1 MKKKTFILSI
11 TLSVFLILLVVLF
24 IKLRKKNISEESKEI
39 ISSGSYDILIY
50 NCNSDFSE
58 VLNKISDEYSNSSGI
73 IVAFSDKSTD
83 LLCDFG
89 NNAPDIFMVKNFSEF
104 KSQQQYGNIFDFSNA
119 NEKTFREVVDN
130 IPELLRLKSHD
141 INNCGVPLTLR
152 GFGLAVNQD
161 VLASIF
167 GEDSYKNIVN
177 DLMICSYEDFK
188 NFVEG
193 INYSSVSINGHEY
206 SLNRVEVNKLESIFS
221 FHIENSFE
229 HMFNNALC
237 ESFSSHSDLLVAK
250 ESSSISGKISKWMQ
264 MVELLSSHSN
274 PSRGSSFVN
283 FEINSRQNAI
293 ENFANGKSLFL
304 VAEDIDYEDIKK
316 FNNSSSKNLIFIPLK
331 APFESNTSNSKI
343 TVYCPY
349 YLVINN
355 KSSKM
360 KIAQDFLTWFI
371 SSSVSQKL
379 LVEGLGFIPYNFEP
393 GNIENSLGRSLLTY
407 FQSGNILNPVFQG
420 ANKNWINDISQYFK
434 KIYLPLKNWNENYY
448 KTFENYCIKRWVN
461 G

>member
-11 TLSVFLILLVVLF
+11 TLSIVLILLVVLF
-24 IKLRKKNISEESKEI
+24 IKLRKKSVPEESQEI
-39 ISSGSYDILIY
+39 ISSGSYDILVY
-50 NCNSDFSE
+50 NCDPSFSE
-58 VLNKISDEYSNSSGI
+58 TFNKISDEYSNSSGI
-73 IVAFSDKSTD
+73 IVAFSDKNID

-104 KSQQQYGNIFDFSNA
+104 RSQQQYGNIFDFSNA
-119 NEKTFREVVDN
+119 SEKTFREVMDN
-130 IPELLRLKSHD
+130 IPDLLRLKSHE

-152 GFGLAVNQD
+152 GFGLAVNQS

-167 GEDSYKNIVN
+167 GEETYKNVIN
-177 DLMICSYEDFK
+177 DLMVCSYDDFK

-206 SLNRVEVNKLESIFS
+206 SLNRVEVNKLESIFAY
-221 FHIENSFE
+221 HIETSFE
-229 HMFNNALC
+229 HLLNNALC
-237 ESFSSHSDLLVAK
+237 ESFSSHVDLAVAK
-250 ESSSISGKISKWMQ
+250 ESSNISGKISKWMQ

-283 FEINSRQNAI
+283 AEINSRKNAI

-304 VAEDIDYEDIKK
+304 ISEDIDYEEIKK
-316 FNNSSSKNLIFIPLK
+316 YNIEASRNLIFIPLK
-331 APFESNTSNSKI
+331 APFESNASNSKI

-355 KSSKM
+355 KSPKM
-360 KIAQDFLTWFI
+360 KIVQDFLTWLI
-371 SSSVSQKL
+371 SSPVSQKL

-393 GNIENSLGRSLLTY
+393 GNIENSLGRSSLTY
-407 FQSGNILNPVFQG
+407 FQSGNVLNPVFQG
-420 ANKNWINDISQYFK
+420 ANKNWINDISQYFR
-434 KIYLPLKNWNENYY
+434 KIYLPLKSWNEKYY
-448 KTFENYCIKRWVN
+448 TAFENYCMKRWVN

>member
-177 DLMICSYEDFK
+177 DLMICGEEF
-188 NFVEG
+188 
-193 INYSSVSINGHEY
+193 
-206 SLNRVEVNKLESIFS
+206 
-221 FHIENSFE
+221 
-229 HMFNNALC
+229 
-237 ESFSSHSDLLVAK
+237 
-250 ESSSISGKISKWMQ
+250 
-264 MVELLSSHSN
+264 
-274 PSRGSSFVN
+274 
-283 FEINSRQNAI
+283 
-293 ENFANGKSLFL
+293 
-304 VAEDIDYEDIKK
+304 
-316 FNNSSSKNLIFIPLK
+316 
-331 APFESNTSNSKI
+331 
-343 TVYCPY
+343 
-349 YLVINN
+349 
-355 KSSKM
+355 
-360 KIAQDFLTWFI
+360 
-371 SSSVSQKL
+371 
-379 LVEGLGFIPYNFEP
+379 
-393 GNIENSLGRSLLTY
+393 
-407 FQSGNILNPVFQG
+407 
-420 ANKNWINDISQYFK
+420 
-434 KIYLPLKNWNENYY
+434 
-448 KTFENYCIKRWVN
+448 
-461 G
+461 